1 VRGPLTPARHPA
13 VEPPSIETAAPDLED
28 IKGQE
33 TAKRALEV
41 TAAGAHNLFMSFPI
55 NRSAYRGCWQ

>member
-1 VRGPLTPARHPA
+1 MLTPPVPA
-13 VEPPSIETAAPDLED
+13 VLEDMPTGPDLED

-41 TAAGAHNLFMSFPI
+41 AAAGAHNLFMLFPI
-55 NRSAYRGCWQ
+55 NRSAYQGCWQ

>member
-1 VRGPLTPARHPA
+1 M
-13 VEPPSIETAAPDLED
+13 ETAAPDLMD

-41 TAAGAHNLFMSFPI
+41 AAAGAHNLFTIEPPDL
-55 NRSAYRGCWQ
+55 RVCWPLSRPGFDPEQTLAS